1 MGQVLGSIGEDLKLK
16 IWRED
21 PSQVRRGGRRFSLIF
36 SQSSGHAVVYS
47 SLDFVN
53 LRHDT
58 YLAIVTRDGLLSLL
72 EPVNPEKLDDWNEID
87 QVLVC
92 GDHISRGV
100 ETSFMVAFQQTERPN
115 RSAIAAGLSKTT
127 LSIAVTAMTD
137 VKIYRVG
144 RMGHNGEGQY
154 KIQYPTAELT
164 GAEGLVRDVS
174 WSQETFLVH
183 DWIATASADGYI
195 RIYEMWM
202 PRDSETNAQQ
212 NPAAPKKT
220 NTPGAGADE
229 ASKATTRAPSGIGAG
244 LAGASLTDSLTTSPY
259 SRMRHEWRLQEKIKH
274 EGVWR
279 VEWLRGSHTIV
290 SIGDSGRARLW
301 KQTYDGKWAEFA
313 DFGPEE

>member
-36 SQSSGHAVVYS
+36 SQSSGHSVVYS

-58 YLAIVTRDGLLSLL
+58 YLAVVTRDGLLSLL
-72 EPVNPEKLDDWNEID
+72 EPVNPEKFDDWNEID

-92 GDHISRGV
+92 GDHVSRGV
-100 ETSFMVAFQQTERPN
+100 ETSFKVAFQQTELPN
-115 RSAIAAGLSKTT
+115 QSAISAGLSKTT
-127 LSIAVTAMTD
+127 LSIAVTAMAD

-144 RMGHNGEGQY
+144 KAGSSGEGQY
-154 KIQYPTAELT
+154 KIHYPTAELT

-174 WSQETFLVH
+174 WSQETFRVH

-202 PRDSETNAQQ
+202 PKDSELNAQQ
-212 NPAAPKKT
+212 TPATPKKI
-220 NTPGAGADE
+220 NSAAAGTDE
-229 ASKATTRAPSGIGAG
+229 ASKAAIRAPSGIGAG
-244 LAGASLTDSLTTSPY
+244 LAGASLTDALTTSSY
-259 SRMRHEWRLQEKIKH
+259 SKMRHEWKLADKIKH

-279 VEWLRGSHTIV
+279 VEWLRGS
-290 SIGDSGRARLW
+290 
-301 KQTYDGKWAEFA
+301 Q
-313 DFGPEE
+313 